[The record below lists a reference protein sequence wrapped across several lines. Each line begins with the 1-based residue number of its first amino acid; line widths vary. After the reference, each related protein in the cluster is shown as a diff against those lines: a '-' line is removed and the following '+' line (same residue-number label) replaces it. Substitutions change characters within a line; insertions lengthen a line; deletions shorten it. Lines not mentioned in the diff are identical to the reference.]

1 MNSPLRVPS
10 GHEEGSGVDTMHVPD
25 AVTVMEVGPRDG
37 LQNESIIVPTEQ
49 KLALIERLIAAGLME
64 IEATSFVHPRWI
76 PALADAD
83 DVMAA
88 LPRGGGVRYSTL
100 VPNLRGY
107 ERAAAAVRPDEI
119 VLFCSASES
128 HNRANLNRSTAES
141 LEQLALVAARARA
154 DGFRLRGAISTSF
167 WCPFEGRVPP
177 ARVCAIAEA
186 YQAMGADE
194 VGISDT
200 LGAADPLHVSTLVR
214 DVRSAVDIAL
224 SLHLHDTYGMALACA
239 VAGLDAGITR
249 FDSSTGG
256 LGGCPYAPGAAGNI
270 ATEDLVFMLHRMGVA
285 TGINEDALLDV
296 ARYAQSLVGH
306 PLQSRRMAL
315 AGTAEAAI
323 R

>member
-1 MNSPLRVPS
+1 MMYLPGRV
-10 GHEEGSGVDTMHVPD
+10 TI
-25 AVTVMEVGPRDG
+25 MEVGPRDG
-37 LQNESIIVPTEQ
+37 LQNESVLVPTEE
-49 KLALIERLIAAGLME
+49 KVALIRRLVAAGLAE

-83 DVMAA
+83 AVLVA
-88 LPRGGGVRYSTL
+88 LPRAGVRYSVL
-100 VPNLRGY
+100 VPNMRGY
-107 ERAAAAVRPDEI
+107 ERAAPLRPDEI

-141 LEQLALVAARARA
+141 LAELARVAARAKA

-167 WCPFEGRVPP
+167 WCPFEGRMPA
-177 ARVCAIAEA
+177 ARVCEVAQA

-194 VGISDT
+194 VGIADT
-200 LGAADPLHVSTLVR
+200 LGAADPLHVRTLVVA
-214 DVRSAVDIAL
+214 VRSAVDVSL
-224 SLHLHDTYGMALACA
+224 SLHLHDTYGMALACV
-239 VAGLDAGITR
+239 VAGLDTGIER
-249 FDSSTGG
+249 FDASIGG

-285 TGINEDALLDV
+285 TGIDEDALMDA
-296 ARYAQSLVGH
+296 ARYAASLVGH

-315 AGTAEAAI
+315 AA

>member
-1 MNSPLRVPS
+1 MQVPGRV
-10 GHEEGSGVDTMHVPD
+10 TI
-25 AVTVMEVGPRDG
+25 MEVGPRDG
-37 LQNESIIVPTEQ
+37 LQNESVLVPTAE
-49 KLALIERLIAAGLME
+49 KVELIRRLVGARLVE
-64 IEATSFVHPRWI
+64 IEATSFVHPKWI

-88 LPRGGGVRYSTL
+88 LPRDGVRYSTL
-100 VPNLRGY
+100 VPNMRGY
-107 ERAAAAVRPDEI
+107 ERAVALRPDEI
-119 VLFCSASES
+119 VLFCSATES

-141 LEQLALVAARARA
+141 LEQLALVAARAKA

-177 ARVCAIAEA
+177 ARVCEIAQA
-186 YQAMGADE
+186 YEAMGADE

-200 LGAADPLHVSTLVR
+200 LGAADPLHVSTLVA
-214 DVRSAVDIAL
+214 DVRSAVEIGL
-224 SLHLHDTYGMALACA
+224 SLHLHDTYGMALACV

-249 FDSSTGG
+249 YDSSIGG

-270 ATEDLVFMLHRMGVA
+270 ATEDLVFMLHRMGVE
-285 TGINEDALLDV
+285 TGIDEDALLDA

-306 PLQSRRMAL
+306 PLLSRRMAL
-315 AGTAEAAI
+315 AGAVEVAV